1 MSATRSVEFDVKD
14 LGLASNGKQRIEWAE
29 REMPVLRLIRE
40 RFAEEKPLSGIKL
53 VACAHI
59 TTETAN
65 LARALQAGGAEA
77 VLIASNPLSTQDD
90 VAASL
95 VSDWGIPV
103 YAIKGEST
111 DTYNRH
117 VRTALDS
124 HPDIIIDDGSDVVAT
139 LLKERPEQVKEIV
152 GSTEETTTGIQRLK
166 AMESGGVLSF
176 PSIAVNNAQTK
187 HFFDNR
193 YGTGQSTLDGII
205 RATNIL
211 LAGRN
216 LVVVG
221 YGWCGKGV
229 ALRARGMGANVIVT
243 EIDPIK
249 AVEAVMDGFRVMP
262 MAEAASIGDIF
273 VTVTGNR
280 HVVDGSHFALMKDG
294 AIVCNSGHFDLELNL
309 VALREMSD
317 EPVKVRP
324 FVEEYKTKASGRSI
338 IVLGEGRLINL
349 AAAEGHPASVMDMSF
364 ANQALSVEYL
374 VKQKGVLPPGV
385 HLLPPEVD
393 TEIAS
398 LKLRALGISIDTL
411 TAEQLEYILSWETGT

>member
-14 LGLASNGKQRIEWAE
+14 ISLASNGKQRIEWAE

-40 RFAEEKPLSGIKL
+40 RFAEEKPLTGTKL

-139 LLKERPEQVKEIV
+139 LLKERADQVKEII
-152 GSTEETTTGIQRLK
+152 GSTEETTTGIQRLE
-166 AMESGGVLSF
+166 AMQTAGVLPF

-262 MAEAASIGDIF
+262 IAQAAPIGDIF

-280 HVVDGSHFALMKDG
+280 HVIDGEHFSSMKDG

-309 VALREMSD
+309 VALREMAG
-317 EPVKVRP
+317 EPQTMRP
-324 FVEEYKTKASGRSI
+324 FVQEYKIESNGRRV

-374 VKQKGVLPPGV
+374 VKHKGTLAPGV
-385 HLLPPEVD
+385 HLLPKEVD
-393 TEIAS
+393 QEIAS
-398 LKLRALGISIDTL
+398 LKLRALGVSIDTL
-411 TAEQLEYILSWETGT
+411 TAEQLEYITSWETGT

>member
-1 MSATRSVEFDVKD
+1 MSVLSTDGYEVKD
-14 LGLASNGKQRIEWAE
+14 LALAAEGKRRIEWAE

-40 RFAEEKPLSGIKL
+40 RFQKEKPLEGVRL
-53 VACAHI
+53 AACAHI

-111 DTYNRH
+111 ETYNRH
-117 VRTALDS
+117 VRTALDFR
-124 HPDIIIDDGSDVVAT
+124 PQIIIDDGSDVVAT
-139 LLKERPEQVKEIV
+139 LVKERGDQMDEII
-152 GSTEETTTGIQRLK
+152 GTTEETTTGIVRLK
-166 AMESGGVLSF
+166 AMEQAGFLPF

-211 LAGRN
+211 LAGRVV
-216 LVVVG
+216 VVVG

-229 ALRARGMGANVIVT
+229 AMRARGMGANVVVT
-243 EIDPIK
+243 EINPVK
-249 AVEAVMDGFRVMP
+249 AIEAVMDGFRVMP
-262 MAEAASIGDIF
+262 MSEAASVGDVF

-280 HVVDGSHFALMKDG
+280 HVIDAEHFALMKDG

-309 VALREMSD
+309 TSLRDMSG
-317 EPVKVRP
+317 PPQTLRP
-324 FVEEYKTKASGRSI
+324 FVEEFKVKTSGSRV

-364 ANQALSVEYL
+364 ANQALSAEYL
-374 VKQKGVLPPGV
+374 VKNKGKLGPGV
-385 HLLPPEVD
+385 HVLPEEVD
-393 TEIAS
+393 TEIAG
-398 LKLRALGISIDTL
+398 LKLRALGVRIDTL
-411 TAEQLEYILSWETGT
+411 TPEQIEYMSSWETGT